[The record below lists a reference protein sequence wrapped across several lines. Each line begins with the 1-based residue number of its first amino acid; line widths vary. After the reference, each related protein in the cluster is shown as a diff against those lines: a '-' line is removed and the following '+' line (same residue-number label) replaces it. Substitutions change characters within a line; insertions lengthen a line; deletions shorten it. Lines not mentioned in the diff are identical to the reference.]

1 MAKDIKFE
9 SDARSALAAGVS
21 KLADAVKVTLGPK
34 GRYVALEKSYG
45 APVVTNDG
53 VTVAKEVEL
62 EDPVENMGAGAQI
75 NIRYSVAMNGS
86 KMPRFWVVE
95 WSAGDGVWTP
105 TSISSFPWLGTSGQN
120 SKNMYFDATYAM
132 PNETA
137 AFSSPYRYID
147 ISETATSPV
156 DIENGALWFRIRCSD
171 ATHTSYS
178 SKTERTEAEGP
189 YNGWIFLSGYGRS
202 NTVPAENAIS
212 IWQIK

>member
-1 MAKDIKFE
+1 
-9 SDARSALAAGVS
+9 
-21 KLADAVKVTLGPK
+21 
-34 GRYVALEKSYG
+34 
-45 APVVTNDG
+45 
-53 VTVAKEVEL
+53 
-62 EDPVENMGAGAQI
+62 MGAGAQI

-95 WSAGDGVWTP
+95 WSAGDSVWTP

-147 ISETATSPV
+147 ISETATIPV

>member
-1 MAKDIKFE
+1 
-9 SDARSALAAGVS
+9 
-21 KLADAVKVTLGPK
+21 
-34 GRYVALEKSYG
+34 
-45 APVVTNDG
+45 
-53 VTVAKEVEL
+53 
-62 EDPVENMGAGAQI
+62 
-75 NIRYSVAMNGS
+75 
-86 KMPRFWVVE
+86 
-95 WSAGDGVWTP
+95 
-105 TSISSFPWLGTSGQN
+105 
-120 SKNMYFDATYAM
+120 M

-147 ISETATSPV
+147 ISETATIPV